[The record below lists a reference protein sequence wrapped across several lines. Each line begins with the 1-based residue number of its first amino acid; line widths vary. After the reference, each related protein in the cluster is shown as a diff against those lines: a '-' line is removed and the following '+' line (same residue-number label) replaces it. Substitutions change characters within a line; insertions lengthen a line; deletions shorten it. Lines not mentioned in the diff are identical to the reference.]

1 MRYTKDAVKI
11 CLNRR
16 VEVEVQSRRAK
27 SEERSSTAAARSSQS
42 QSTTDNRP
50 RFLLSSS
57 PQSPTAA
64 ASPR

>member
-1 MRYTKDAVKI
+1 MRYKKDAVKI

-27 SEERSSTAAARSSQS
+27 SEERSSTAHSRSTQ
-42 QSTTDNRP
+42 QPKPKYNRP

-57 PQSPTAA
+57 PKSPTAA